1 MSSVLFGR
9 ECRANYKIWLIFAA
23 VLTMYSAVIVSMFD
37 PKLGES
43 LNLMAQSMPELFA
56 AFGMASPG
64 VTMLDFLVNY
74 LYGFLYLVFPLVL
87 VLLLVNRLL
96 ARYLERGAMAWLLAA
111 PHPRRRIAATQGAV
125 LALALASLVAYVTG
139 LCMALSAA
147 MFPGELD
154 MAAFLRVNAGLL
166 GMLLLFGGICFAGAC
181 VWGGGKGALAAGG
194 GVSIAFWLLQMLAS
208 VGEKFG
214 FLKYLTPLTL
224 FDPHALA
231 AGGADA
237 WWPVLALYLA
247 AAALFGA
254 GVAMFSRR
262 DLCL

>member
-111 PHPRRRIAATQGAV
+111 PHPRRRIAASRGPR
-125 LALALASLVAYVTG
+125 S
-139 LCMALSAA
+139 
-147 MFPGELD
+147 
-154 MAAFLRVNAGLL
+154 
-166 GMLLLFGGICFAGAC
+166 
-181 VWGGGKGALAAGG
+181 GALQSPGFTSG
-194 GVSIAFWLLQMLAS
+194 DLRQILGSPP
-208 VGEKFG
+208 VG
-214 FLKYLTPLTL
+214 TS
-224 FDPHALA
+224 
-231 AGGADA
+231 GGANWRDNRNY
-237 WWPVLALYLA
+237 VRG
-247 AAALFGA
+247 FGY
-254 GVAMFSRR
+254 R
-262 DLCL
+262 DE

>member
-96 ARYLERGAMAWLLAA
+96 ARYLERGPW
-111 PHPRRRIAATQGAV
+111 PGCWPR
-125 LALALASLVAYVTG
+125 
-139 LCMALSAA
+139 
-147 MFPGELD
+147 P
-154 MAAFLRVNAGLL
+154 
-166 GMLLLFGGICFAGAC
+166 
-181 VWGGGKGALAAGG
+181 
-194 GVSIAFWLLQMLAS
+194 
-208 VGEKFG
+208 
-214 FLKYLTPLTL
+214 TP
-224 FDPHALA
+224 
-231 AGGADA
+231 
-237 WWPVLALYLA
+237 
-247 AAALFGA
+247 AAALRPPRG
-254 GVAMFSRR
+254 RCWR
-262 DLCL
+262 WR